1 LESFFYV
8 LKRYEERKSH
18 NMLCLMLNSRFMN
31 LRLISSFISREEGL
45 SIVEKYDK

>member
-18 NMLCLMLNSRFMN
+18 NMLCLMLIQD
-31 LRLISSFISREEGL
+31 LWTFI
-45 SIVEKYDK
+45 